1 MNKLVTV
8 PVFALATALSAHA
21 DATLPVVSA
30 VTMQQISSKNVT
42 ISYSLA
48 DAPAVITLDIQTNV
62 AADVWASIGGEH
74 IASFS
79 DSSAVWKA
87 VQPGVHT
94 IRWNPSADWPDHAV
108 ADGGCRAVVTAW
120 SLDNTPDYMVVDLTS
135 GATQNSQRY
144 YPSADFLPGGLLGR
158 DEYRTSLLVMRK
170 IVAKDVTWT
179 MGSTSHS
186 TYSTSREKSHQVT
199 LTNNY
204 YIGVFP
210 ITQSQYNLI
219 TGFNNSFFYGGNRQM
234 RPVEEI
240 CYNELRCCGNSS
252 EWVGGNWPDD
262 PYPDSFLGKLRART
276 GIDFDL
282 PSDAQWEYACRA
294 GHGEGHYGDGS
305 LMPSATGDWRGDWIE
320 TLDPLGRY
328 RRNGG
333 NVGGSSTS
341 EGSPPDGGCTEANG
355 TPVVGSYKP
364 NDWGLYDMLGGVF
377 EWCLDWYEDDIT
389 ALGGRVNINPD
400 NPSQTLSGANGNN
413 QRVCRGG
420 SYGKPGCECCPS
432 YRGSYDANCN
442 RWGGFGCHW
451 GVRVVC
457 TAGLK

>member
-1 MNKLVTV
+1 MKKLVVV
-8 PVFALATALSAHA
+8 PVFALAATLLAHA

-48 DAPAVITLDIQTNV
+48 DAPAVITLDIQTN
-62 AADVWASIGGEH
+62 AAENAWASIGGEH

-79 DSSAVWKA
+79 TASAVWKV

-186 TYSTSREKSHQVT
+186 TYSTYREKSHQVT

-210 ITQSQYNLI
+210 ITQSQYYLI

-252 EWVGGNWPDD
+252 EWVGGNWPGD

-294 GHGEGHYGDGS
+294 
-305 LMPSATGDWRGDWIE
+305 
-320 TLDPLGRY
+320 
-328 RRNGG
+328 
-333 NVGGSSTS
+333 
-341 EGSPPDGGCTEANG
+341 
-355 TPVVGSYKP
+355 
-364 NDWGLYDMLGGVF
+364 
-377 EWCLDWYEDDIT
+377 
-389 ALGGRVNINPD
+389 
-400 NPSQTLSGANGNN
+400 
-413 QRVCRGG
+413 
-420 SYGKPGCECCPS
+420 
-432 YRGSYDANCN
+432 
-442 RWGGFGCHW
+442 
-451 GVRVVC
+451 
-457 TAGLK
+457 